1 MCLQEPIFQ
10 QVAAVPAIVPQ
21 LTHLKPSHLL
31 PYQLLLALQVMI
43 ILLLVSKQWGL
54 AKSDTANRTI
64 TFPVSVTTPLAVLLT
79 EARHDTANLYMCV
92 LGSGNSINN
101 MQPSVTSQN
110 VHIGNQHD
118 TASYWL
124 LIAKA

>member
-1 MCLQEPIFQ
+1 ML
-10 QVAAVPAIVPQ
+10 
-21 LTHLKPSHLL
+21 
-31 PYQLLLALQVMI
+31 I
-43 ILLLVSKQWGL
+43 ITPVNTLWSVNKQQWGL